1 MPKYP
6 TNDDSYRFLFEN
18 ADIRGET
25 VILDN
30 VLKDLLAT
38 HEYGLGVQKLLG
50 EFAAATVVISNNLKF
65 DGKVVLQGRGDGPI
79 SLIMVEC
86 SSDGH
91 IRGIARGALD
101 APEGSLRTH
110 LAEGVLTL
118 TIEPEIGQR
127 YQGIIAIQRDELA
140 DVLSDYFAQS
150 EQLATKFWLSTRA
163 GASAGLMLQQLP
175 KQSVTSEEARLDQW
189 QTLCALADTMTP
201 DELLDTET
209 DRLLFRLF
217 NEWDVKRFK
226 PKRIRFSCNCSR
238 DRSLNAIRLLPDHE
252 ITELFEEQQTVTMNC
267 EMCGESYHFTRNDV
281 DQSEELTIH

>member
-1 MPKYP
+1 M
-6 TNDDSYRFLFEN
+6 
-18 ADIRGET
+18 
-25 VILDN
+25 
-30 VLKDLLAT
+30 
-38 HEYGLGVQKLLG
+38 
-50 EFAAATVVISNNLKF
+50 
-65 DGKVVLQGRGDGPI
+65 LQGRGDGPI

-127 YQGIIAIQRDELA
+127 YQGIIAIQRDDLA
-140 DVLSDYFAQS
+140 DVLSDYCAQS

-267 EMCGESYHFTRNDV
+267 EMCGESYHFSCDDV
-281 DQSEELTIH
+281 HLSEEHTIH